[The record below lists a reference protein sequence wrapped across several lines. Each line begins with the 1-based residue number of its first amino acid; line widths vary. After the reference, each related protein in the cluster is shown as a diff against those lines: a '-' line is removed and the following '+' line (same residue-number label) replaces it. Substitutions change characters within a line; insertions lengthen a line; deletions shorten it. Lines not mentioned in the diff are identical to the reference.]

1 MTQNIKE
8 QLFLVAD
15 RQQGYFTSQQA
26 EECGYYRAHFNRFL
40 KSGEWVR
47 ELRGIYRLGRY
58 PIQDRSELVLWT
70 LWSRNKQ
77 GNPQGVWSHETALDI
92 HELSDV
98 MPTKMHMAVPLDF
111 RRRSEVP
118 KVLCLHRGN
127 LRQSDIEEW
136 QGYKV
141 TTPLKTL
148 IDIVEAGTVA
158 DNFIIQAMHQ
168 ATRRGII
175 LKKEIKAL
183 SKNHSNVY
191 KKLIR
196 VSNECDL

>member
-1 MTQNIKE
+1 MDQNIKE

-26 EECGYYRAHFNRFL
+26 EECGYHRAHFSRFL
-40 KSGEWVR
+40 KSGEWVK

-58 PIQDRSELVLWT
+58 PIQDRSELVLWA

-77 GNPQGVWSHETALDI
+77 GNPQGVWSYETALDI

-98 MPTKMHMAVPLDF
+98 MPPKMHMTVPPDF
-111 RRRSEVP
+111 RRRSETP

-127 LRQSDIEEW
+127 LKKSDIEER

-148 IDIVEAGTVA
+148 IDVVEAETVA
-158 DNFIIQAMHQ
+158 DNFILQAMHQ
-168 ATRRGII
+168 ATQRGII

-183 SKNHSNVY
+183 SENHSNVY
-191 KKLIR
+191 KKLMR
-196 VSNECDL
+196 LSNEYDL